1 MSINKIAPI
10 SLIIISTMILTACA
24 SPFLSASAATGIS
37 TQQSA
42 QATEVPQT
50 GNSSTTNQTT
60 SSSASSASLS
70 AYESVLESIYT
81 RVNPSVVN
89 ITVTETSTAS
99 SNSSNV
105 PGFQFFFGSP
115 NNQNQPQA
123 PQISQALG
131 SGFVWD
137 SQGHIVTNNHVVANA
152 TSVEVKF
159 SDGTILP
166 AKVVGTDVSSDLA
179 VIQVDA
185 SKRSLVAVPLS
196 DSSQVKVGQAAIAIG
211 NPYGLEN
218 TMTVGIVSAVGRSLP
233 SDQVSTGGSYSI
245 PDIIQT
251 DAPINPG
258 NSGGVLVNDNGE
270 LIGVTSAI
278 ESSTNSNAGIG
289 FAIPANIVNKVI
301 PALIKDGK
309 YEHSYLGI
317 SGTTL
322 TPDLAKAMNI
332 DTSLRGI
339 LVIEVTAGGPA
350 AKGGLV
356 GSSKTVTINGQDT
369 QVGGDIITKVDG
381 QATTSMDDIIA
392 YLSDQTTVGQKVSLT
407 ILRGNAEKTIDVTL
421 EARPASTSTPTSTNG
436 QTQPR
441 NPSGVWLGVA
451 VQAMTPEIAA
461 QMNLSNTQSGLL
473 IEEVQTGSPADTA
486 GLQGSYKPVLINGKR
501 VMVGGDII
509 LSVDGK
515 TVTTSAELSSVIS
528 GMSSGQEVILSI
540 LRDGKQ
546 QDVKVTLADRPAQ

>member
-1 MSINKIAPI
+1 
-10 SLIIISTMILTACA
+10 MILAACS
-24 SPFLSASAATGIS
+24 SPYLSISAATGVS
-37 TQQSA
+37 TQQPSQVTA
-42 QATEVPQT
+42 VPQT
-50 GNSSTTNQTT
+50 SNPAPSSQ
-60 SSSASSASLS
+60 SSASSASVGSLS
-70 AYESVLESIYT
+70 AYEGVLESIYT

-89 ITVTETSTAS
+89 ITVTETSSAS
-99 SNSSNV
+99 GNSSNI

-123 PQISQALG
+123 PQVSQALG

-159 SDGTILP
+159 SDGTIVP

-185 SKRSLVAVPLS
+185 SKRTLVAVPLS

-218 TMTVGIVSAVGRSLP
+218 TMTVGIVSAIGRSLP
-233 SDQVSTGGSYSI
+233 SDQVTTGGSYSI

-289 FAIPANIVNKVI
+289 FAIPSNIVNKVI

-309 YEHSYLGI
+309 YDHTYLGI

-322 TPDLAKAMNI
+322 TPDLAKAMNV
-332 DTSLRGI
+332 DTTLRGI
-339 LVIEVTAGGPA
+339 LVIDVTAGGPA

-356 GSSKTVTINGQDT
+356 GSSKTTTINGNDVQI
-369 QVGGDIITKVDG
+369 GGDIITKVDG
-381 QATTSMDDIIA
+381 QPINSMDDIIA
-392 YLSDQTTVGQKVSLT
+392 YLADQTTVGQKVTLT
-407 ILRGNAEKTIDVTL
+407 VLRGNSEKTIDVTL
-421 EARPASTSTPTSTNG
+421 EARPTTSSTPTSTG
-436 QTQPR
+436 SQTQPN
-441 NPSGVWLGVA
+441 NPNGVWLGVA
-451 VQAMTPEIAA
+451 VQPITPEIAA
-461 QMNLSNTQSGLL
+461 QMTLSQTQTGLL
-473 IEEVQTGSPADTA
+473 IEEVQSGSPADTA

-509 LSVDGK
+509 VSVDGK
-515 TVTTSAELSSVIS
+515 AVTTNAELSSVIS
-528 GMSSGQEVILSI
+528 GMSSGQDVTLTI

-546 QDVKVTLADRPAQ
+546 QDVKVTLAARPGQ